1 MNNHKEFIWPGKTI
15 LIVEDS
21 VVSYRLLTK
30 FLKATQV
37 KFLYA
42 SDGEQAV
49 NICENNEQVDLVL
62 MDIQLPILDG
72 LEATNQIKKCKP
84 GLPIIAQ
91 TANAMDNDKPKIIAA
106 GCDDYV
112 SKPINRLELLQ
123 KIHKFLKPN

>member
-1 MNNHKEFIWPGKTI
+1 MNNQREFIWSGKTI

-30 FLKATQV
+30 FLKDTRV

-49 NICENNEQVDLVL
+49 NICKSNELIDLVL
-62 MDIQLPILDG
+62 MDIQLPVLDG

-84 GLPIIAQ
+84 ELPIIAQ
-91 TANAMDNDKPKIIAA
+91 TANAMDDDKSKIIAA

-123 KIHKFLKPN
+123 KIHKFLKTD

>member
-1 MNNHKEFIWPGKTI
+1 MNNYKEFIWPGKTI

-21 VVSYRLLTK
+21 IVSYNLLTK
-30 FLKATQV
+30 FLKDAKV
-37 KFLYA
+37 NFLHA

-49 NICENNEQVDLVL
+49 NICKNNEQIDLVL

-84 GLPIIAQ
+84 GLPVIAQ
-91 TANAMDNDKPKIIAA
+91 TANAMDDDKPNIIAA
-106 GCDDYV
+106 GCNDYV

-123 KIHKFLKPN
+123 KINEFLKPH

>member
-1 MNNHKEFIWPGKTI
+1 MNNQKEFIWSGKTI

-30 FLKATQV
+30 FLKDTQV

-42 SDGEQAV
+42 PDGEQAV
-49 NICENNEQVDLVL
+49 NICKNNEQVDLVL

-72 LEATNQIKKCKP
+72 LEATNQIKKCNP

-91 TANAMDNDKPKIIAA
+91 TANAMDDDKPKIIAA

>member
-1 MNNHKEFIWPGKTI
+1 MNNQKEFIWSGKTI

-30 FLKATQV
+30 FLKDTQV

-49 NICENNEQVDLVL
+49 NICKSNELIDLVL

-72 LEATNQIKKCKP
+72 LEATNQIKKYKP
-84 GLPIIAQ
+84 ELPIIAQ
-91 TANAMDNDKPKIIAA
+91 TANAMDDDKPKIIAA

>member
-1 MNNHKEFIWPGKTI
+1 MNNQKEFIWSGKTI

-30 FLKATQV
+30 FLKDTQV

-72 LEATNQIKKCKP
+72 LEATNQIKKCNP

-91 TANAMDNDKPKIIAA
+91 TANAMDDDKPKIIAA